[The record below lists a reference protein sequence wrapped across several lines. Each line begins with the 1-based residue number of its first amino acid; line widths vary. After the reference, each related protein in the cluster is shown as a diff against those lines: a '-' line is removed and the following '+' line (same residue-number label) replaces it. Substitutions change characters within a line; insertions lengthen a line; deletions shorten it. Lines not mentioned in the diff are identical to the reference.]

1 MEKVKGLV
9 YYGGCLEQKKIVKC
23 NICGIKTAKDVA
35 AIMYLHGKEYIFCSH
50 ECQDRW
56 EEENPELLW

>member
-1 MEKVKGLV
+1 MKCASGKEKPVDYSNLV
-9 YYGGCLEQKKIVKC
+9 TC

-56 EEENPELLW
+56 EEKNREKLW